1 MIESTARAERID
13 LQPSTSPGY
22 LWHVPQKPISV
33 RIPFT
38 LVDRLEH
45 EAVESF
51 RSLTSRGSEIGGLLL
66 GVVAQGVPTVV
77 SLEDYEPVLC
87 DYTRGPLYRLSDADM
102 GRFERALEQRTTAG
116 GLQVVGFFR
125 SHTRKGLSLDPEDVA
140 FFEARFRDPNNVAL
154 VIRPFATKASIAGI
168 FIWENGKMRG
178 ESSYLEFP
186 FRSSQ
191 LRDGRTGPE
200 SAPSGEIDGPASA
213 PVPAAPK
220 PSVRAQIVPIASR
233 RDISLP
239 GSISVSPAAEPPA
252 PVAAPAPLPEPVRA
266 AAPQAP
272 PTAASVLLEAPKA
285 APVEQKPPVAEKSVV
300 ERVVERPAPP
310 RVAERVVAHKLSER
324 VVEKPAEKA
333 VESSASVST
342 PEPERPAVFVKPPA
356 FGVKPEPEVESEPE
370 PEEPPRRGG
379 KLILIAVL
387 SVAALATFFTG
398 FVYPGFLHRGTSTA
412 AVPAQHQDS
421 SALALRVEHS
431 GGDLLLTWNR
441 DADVVKSATRAVL
454 SITDGDQH
462 QNVQMDLSQL
472 RNGSIMYTPLTPDVS
487 FKMEVTG
494 QDQTKVTSESLRSLR
509 NPRPSP
515 MADESQPG
523 QPTPAGAVQ
532 APKTEPNAAAAKGTP
547 AASVNSSAAEAA
559 PEAVVETRPA
569 VPVKQFN
576 TESLSQRLRPT
587 RSSDLPEA
595 PTVAR
600 GDSASASVPGVS
612 LNAIAPPPMG
622 APTAPPAPA
631 KATPAK
637 TQVTSKTGG
646 QIHQAELV
654 YRKEPEYPKI
664 ARQAGA
670 RGTVELL
677 ASIGADGNVK
687 SVKVLKGHPMLVK
700 AASEAV
706 MQWKYKPTLLNGQP
720 VDSQTQITLNFLG
733 ER

>member
-66 GVVAQGVPTVV
+66 GQAAPGVPTVV
-77 SLEDYEPVLC
+77 SLEDFEPVLC

-140 FFEARFRDPNNVAL
+140 FFEARFRDPGNVAL

-168 FIWENGKMRG
+168 FIWENGKVRG

-200 SAPSGEIDGPASA
+200 SAPSGETPESA
-213 PVPAAPK
+213 PAPAPAASK
-220 PSVRAQIVPIASR
+220 PPVRAQIVPIASR

-239 GSISVSPAAEPPA
+239 GTIGVSPAAELPA
-252 PVAAPAPLPEPVRA
+252 PVAAPAPPPEPVRA
-266 AAPQAP
+266 VAPPAP
-272 PTAASVLLEAPKA
+272 PTAASVVPEASKA
-285 APVEQKPPVAEKSVV
+285 APVEQKPPLAEKPVV
-300 ERVVERPAPP
+300 ERVAERPAPP
-310 RVAERVVAHKLSER
+310 KVTERVAHKLSER
-324 VVEKPAEKA
+324 VVEKPAEKP
-333 VESSASVST
+333 VERSAAVST

-356 FGVKPEPEVESEPE
+356 FGVKPEPEAETEI
-370 PEEPPRRGG
+370 EEPARRGG

-398 FVYPGFLHRGTSTA
+398 FVYPGFFHRGSGPA

-431 GGDLLLTWNR
+431 GGDMLLTWNR
-441 DADVVKSATRAVL
+441 DADVVKTATHAVL

-462 QNVQMDLSQL
+462 QNVEMDLSQL

-515 MADESQPG
+515 LADESQ
-523 QPTPAGAVQ
+523 TAPAGAVQ
-532 APKTEPNAAAAKGTP
+532 AGKTDPNASAAKGAP
-547 AASVNSSAAEAA
+547 AASATPSAPEAAA

-569 VPVKQFN
+569 APVKRFN

-587 RSSDLPEA
+587 RASDLPEA

-600 GDSASASVPGVS
+600 GDSASASVPGVN
-612 LNAIAPPPMG
+612 LNAIAPPPMS
-622 APTAPPAPA
+622 APTAPPNAA
-631 KATPAK
+631 KAAPAK
-637 TQVTSKTGG
+637 TQATSRTGG

-654 YRKEPEYPKI
+654 YRKEPDYPKI

-670 RGTVELL
+670 KGTVELL
-677 ASIGADGNVK
+677 ANIGADGNVK

-706 MQWKYKPTLLNGQP
+706 MQWKYKPTLLNGQA